1 MNKRLAKKLFN
12 FDILVENVTGVSSM
26 GDPKK
31 VIKYYK
37 GYIKEEI
44 KLVTDSL
51 GKEATS
57 SLQVYFK
64 GEDIIEIMSTSKI
77 SVGNLNV
84 AENIPPGVDLT
95 QMDTAGAVAAG
106 YLVFAPLYV
115 NKQILK
121 REVFY
126 IPGKSADLGVLYLP

>member
-1 MNKRLAKKLFN
+1 
-12 FDILVENVTGVSSM
+12 M

-31 VIKYYK
+31 AIKYYK

-57 SLQVYFK
+57 SLQIYFK

-84 AENIPPGVDLT
+84 AENNPPGVDLT

-106 YLVFAPLYV
+106 YLVFTPLYV